1 MASYSGMVARTICE
15 DSVLN
20 HRSNPS
26 QSSHQCGHVFAALMQ
41 SMCRWSNE
49 INGLSRLV
57 DPHVAATG
65 FELLAVKREGI
76 LPMILRWF
84 TARSCKDQCEGMDKA
99 SRKLSL
105 DNNDLIRLLGKLIL
119 SIGKACLVKK
129 QELYAMKFASIAE
142 FGDESIEVLIFPR
155 HISFAK
161 IAQSLGSR
169 RELLIGT

>member
-1 MASYSGMVARTICE
+1 
-15 DSVLN
+15 
-20 HRSNPS
+20 
-26 QSSHQCGHVFAALMQ
+26 
-41 SMCRWSNE
+41 MCRWSNE